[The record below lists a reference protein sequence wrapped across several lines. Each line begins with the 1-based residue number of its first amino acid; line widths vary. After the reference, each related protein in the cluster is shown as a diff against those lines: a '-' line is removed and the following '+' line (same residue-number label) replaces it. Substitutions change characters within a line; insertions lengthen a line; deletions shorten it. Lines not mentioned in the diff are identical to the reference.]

1 MEDILKIVN
10 TREEYTA
17 HLENDIVKTEQ
28 VLAETFE
35 ETKALE
41 DLIENIK
48 HLGRYPECESLIP
61 LGKNILMKGNIIHT
75 GEFYVKH
82 NAHPDSFVVLKTLDQ
97 TLSSLETK
105 VGSKK
110 KDIDKVEYARL
121 QLRERLKILRG
132 DSNTDIGEGIVSG
145 EPETDLP
152 QEIESDKGVA
162 VRVGE
167 FYEIL
172 EFEKN

>member
-10 TREEYTA
+10 TRDEYTA

-61 LGKNILMKGNIIHT
+61 
-75 GEFYVKH
+75 
-82 NAHPDSFVVLKTLDQ
+82 
-97 TLSSLETK
+97 LETK

-172 EFEKN
+172 EFEKK